1 MTAAFLAI
9 HSMCNR
15 YRRKANDRGKAPARY
30 QETKWQ
36 ELLQRQIMSIG
47 RLAKG
52 SERSTKVF
60 LECASPNGKQTMVEL
75 MDFEGLHEAPL
86 QSKALTLFNF

>member
-1 MTAAFLAI
+1 MWAKAKDG
-9 HSMCNR
+9 
-15 YRRKANDRGKAPARY
+15 RKVPGRY

-36 ELLQRQIMSIG
+36 DLLQRQIMSIG
-47 RLAKG
+47 RLPKV
-52 SERSTKVF
+52 SERSTKVL
-60 LECASPNGKQTMVEL
+60 LECASPNVKQTMVEL